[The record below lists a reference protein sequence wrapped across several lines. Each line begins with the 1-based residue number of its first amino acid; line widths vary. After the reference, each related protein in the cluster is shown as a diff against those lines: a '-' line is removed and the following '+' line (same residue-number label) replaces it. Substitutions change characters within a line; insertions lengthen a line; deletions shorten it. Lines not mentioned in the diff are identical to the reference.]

1 MNCKFSHQW
10 YQLSSHKHNIYIYT
24 CICTIVNLLC
34 KNGFLREI
42 LHRRRRLRCEMQWEV
57 HYQQK
62 WSMIVCLSR
71 SCQSDLSDVNITS
84 WFFISYPFSAL
95 GHDIWTRADKGYDM
109 KNDMLWSVYHILQQ
123 RFPEIQE
130 VTCNK
135 LININR
141 KACSNI
147 PEAKFF

>member
-1 MNCKFSHQW
+1 MA
-10 YQLSSHKHNIYIYT
+10 
-24 CICTIVNLLC
+24 
-34 KNGFLREI
+34 
-42 LHRRRRLRCEMQWEV
+42 
-57 HYQQK
+57 
-62 WSMIVCLSR
+62 
-71 SCQSDLSDVNITS
+71 
-84 WFFISYPFSAL
+84 FFISYPFSAL

-109 KNDMLWSVYHILQQ
+109 KNDMLWSVYHILQL

-147 PEAKFF
+147 PEAIINLLYQPAWAILVKLGEINMIPQSYYSKQNSKFYHRVKF